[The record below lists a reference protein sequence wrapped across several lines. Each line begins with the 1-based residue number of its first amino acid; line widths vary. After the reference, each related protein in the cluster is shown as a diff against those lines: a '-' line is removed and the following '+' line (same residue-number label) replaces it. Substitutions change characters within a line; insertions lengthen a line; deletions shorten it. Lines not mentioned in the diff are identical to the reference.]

1 MLPAPG
7 PHRHPPGLL
16 VWRAAEQVEESLGAR
31 LPAAYHADPLAA
43 EIPAS
48 RHDVAHVVLVV
59 PGQVRG
65 QRRHPRPRA
74 DSYPEVVRGHGPA
87 AGAHDEVAVEVHPPD
102 LLTPPTVLFLLT
114 CPLQVTS

>member
-16 VWRAAEQVEESLGAR
+16 VWRAAEQVEEGLGAR

-48 RHDVAHVVLVV
+48 RHDVAHVVLLV

-74 DSYPEVVRGHGPA
+74 DSYREVVRGHGPA
-87 AGAHDEVAVEVHPPD
+87 GGAHDQGAAEIHRPNV
-102 LLTPPTVLFLLT
+102 LTEPEGLFLLT
-114 CPLQVTS
+114 VPLPVPA